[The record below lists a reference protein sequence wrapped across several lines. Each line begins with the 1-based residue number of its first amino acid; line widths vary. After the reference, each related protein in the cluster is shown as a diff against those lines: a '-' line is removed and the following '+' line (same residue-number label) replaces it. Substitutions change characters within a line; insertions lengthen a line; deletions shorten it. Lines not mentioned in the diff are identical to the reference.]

1 MGNPIQD
8 WLAIIWSSVKGVLG
22 TVGIADVLD
31 VLVIALI
38 IYYGIQLIKE
48 TRAKQLLRS
57 VAVIIL
63 LYAASGLLK
72 MSTLNFL
79 LYNVINYGLIV
90 LIVLFQPEL
99 RRALEHIGRSNFSG
113 WGKSLLGTAAA
124 EEESIIDILV
134 ESARQL
140 SAKKIGALI
149 VVERETRLGD
159 ITTTGTIVDSEPSAE
174 LICNIFFPNAPLHD
188 GALILREG
196 RLYAAACYLPLS
208 ANDEISR
215 ELGTRHRAALGVSEV
230 SDAVVIVVSE
240 ETGAISV
247 AMDSRLQRGLSVK
260 NLHKLLQAKLSG
272 PEEKKPARWKVLL
285 GGKNHE

>member
-1 MGNPIQD
+1 MIG
-8 WLAIIWSSVKGVLG
+8 A
-22 TVGIADVLD
+22 VGIADVLD

-63 LYAASGLLK
+63 LYAISGLLK

-99 RRALEHIGRSNFSG
+99 RRALEHIGRSNLSG
-113 WGKSLLGTAAA
+113 WGKSLLGANVVT

-134 ESARQL
+134 ESAGQL
-140 SAKKIGALI
+140 SAKKIGALM
-149 VVERETRLGD
+149 VVERDTRLGD
-159 ITTTGTIVDSEPSAE
+159 ITTTGTIVDSAPSVE
-174 LICNIFFPNAPLHD
+174 LVCNIFFPNSPLHD

-247 AMDSRLQRGLSVK
+247 AMDSRLQRGLSVN
-260 NLHKLLQAKLSG
+260 NLRKLLQAKLSSGG
-272 PEEKKPARWKVLL
+272 PEEKKPARWKALL
-285 GGKNHE
+285 GGKKS